1 MSEIREKIKEKF
13 LFYWKYERQS
23 LIKVIAAITVFLSV
37 FLFFLAERIG
47 VSVSQHDQQAEG
59 AVIGARQ
66 LLAFSEQNVEREIS
80 KEAIIYIDVAG
91 AVVKPGV
98 VKLPT
103 GSRVFSAIEKAGGL
117 LSDADTTEVNLAAV
131 LSDGD
136 KLLIPKIAGDGQN
149 EKSEKSGGIIR
160 STNLININQATKE
173 QLTELSGI
181 GPATAERIVD
191 YRSKNGKFQSTE
203 ELLNV
208 KGIGEKTLGKIKER
222 LCI

>member
-1 MSEIREKIKEKF
+1 MPDFF
-13 LFYWKYERQS
+13 LVY
-23 LIKVIAAITVFLSV
+23 VIFS
-37 FLFFLAERIG
+37 LFFILIT
-47 VSVSQHDQQAEG
+47 
-59 AVIGARQ
+59 
-66 LLAFSEQNVEREIS
+66 IS
-80 KEAIIYIDVAG
+80 ISIISITISTKY
-91 AVVKPGV
+91 
-98 VKLPT
+98 
-103 GSRVFSAIEKAGGL
+103 
-117 LSDADTTEVNLAAV
+117 
-131 LSDGD
+131 
-136 KLLIPKIAGDGQN
+136 QN

>member
-1 MSEIREKIKEKF
+1 M
-13 LFYWKYERQS
+13 
-23 LIKVIAAITVFLSV
+23 
-37 FLFFLAERIG
+37 
-47 VSVSQHDQQAEG
+47 
-59 AVIGARQ
+59 
-66 LLAFSEQNVEREIS
+66 
-80 KEAIIYIDVAG
+80 AG